1 MPDKSTPILV
11 FGATGQQGGSV
22 AKALLAAG
30 WPVRA
35 MVRDPASPKAA
46 ALRESGI
53 ELVHGDLNDPDSVRA
68 ATAGVYGVFSVQ
80 TSSPSGQIS
89 DEDEVRYGITVADA
103 AADGGVA
110 HLVYSSGAGV
120 GDTPTGVGHYDSKMR
135 IEAHL
140 RTLPIKA
147 TVVRPVT
154 FMELLVMRGLGLD
167 EGRFSFF
174 ARRDQTVQVLAVR
187 DIGKFVA
194 AIFADRARFAGTT
207 LEIASDSV
215 TGRDLEAAF
224 TEAAGRP
231 IPYARIPDEVLEANP
246 FLGKLAAL
254 VDDGRLAGNA
264 DIGLLREINP
274 GVLTLR
280 SWLAGPGREAFQRA
294 LGTGGA
300 WDYNKA

>member
-1 MPDKSTPILV
+1 MSEDKQPILV

-22 AKALLAAG
+22 AWALLAAG

-35 MVRDPASPKAA
+35 LVRDPASSKAV
-46 ALRESGI
+46 ALRDAGV
-53 ELVHGDLNDPDSVRA
+53 ELVHGDLGDPASVRA
-68 ATAGVYGVFSVQ
+68 AMAGAHGVFSVQ
-80 TSSPSGQIS
+80 TSSPSGEIS

-103 AADGGVA
+103 AAESGVS

-135 IEAHL
+135 IEAHI
-140 RTLPIKA
+140 RTLPITA
-147 TVVRPVT
+147 TIVRPVT
-154 FMELLVMRGLGLD
+154 FMELLVMPGFGLD

-174 ARRDQTVQVLAVR
+174 ARPDQAVQLLAVD

-194 AIFADRARFAGTT
+194 AIFADSARFRGKT

-215 TGRDLEAAF
+215 TGRDLEALF

-231 IPYARIPDEVLEANP
+231 IPYARIPDEVLEASS

-264 DIGLLREINP
+264 DLGSLRGINP
-274 GVLTLR
+274 AMRTFR
-280 SWLAGPGREAFQRA
+280 SWLAGPGHALFERA
-294 LGTGGA
+294 LGTGGS

>member
-1 MPDKSTPILV
+1 MSEDKQRILV

-22 AKALLAAG
+22 AAALLAAG

-35 MVRDPASPKAA
+35 LVRDPASSKAV
-46 ALRESGI
+46 ALHDAGV
-53 ELVHGDLNDPDSVRA
+53 ELAHGDLNDPASVRA
-68 ATAGVYGVFSVQ
+68 AMAGVHGVFSVQ

-89 DEDEVRYGITVADA
+89 DEEEVRYGITVADA
-103 AADGGVA
+103 VAESGVT

-120 GDTPTGVGHYDSKMR
+120 GDTPTDVGHYDSKMR
-135 IEAHL
+135 IEAHIW
-140 RTLPIKA
+140 TLPITA
-147 TVVRPVT
+147 TIVRPVT
-154 FMELLVMRGLGLD
+154 FMELLVMPGFGLD

-174 ARRDQTVQVLAVR
+174 ARADQPVQVLAVD

-194 AIFADRARFAGTT
+194 AIFADPASFGGEA

-215 TGRDLEAAF
+215 TGSDLEAAF
-224 TEAAGRP
+224 TEAAARP

-264 DIGLLREINP
+264 DL
-274 GVLTLR
+274 
-280 SWLAGPGREAFQRA
+280 GRCAASIQRC
-294 LGTGGA
+294 
-300 WDYNKA
+300 

>member
-1 MPDKSTPILV
+1 MSEGKQPILV

-22 AKALLAAG
+22 AAALLAAG

-35 MVRDPASPKAA
+35 LVRDPASPKAG
-46 ALRESGI
+46 ALSDAGV
-53 ELVHGDLNDPDSVRA
+53 ELVHGNLADPDSVRA
-68 ATAGVYGVFSVQ
+68 AMFGVHGVFSVQ
-80 TSSPSGQIS
+80 TSSPGGQIS

-103 AADGGVA
+103 AAESSVS

-135 IEAHL
+135 IEAHI
-140 RTLPIKA
+140 RTLPITA
-147 TVVRPVT
+147 TIVRPVT
-154 FMELLVMRGLGLD
+154 FMELLVMPGFGLD

-174 ARRDQTVQVLAVR
+174 ARPDQTVQVLAVD

-194 AIFADRARFAGTT
+194 AIFADSARFGGET

-215 TGRDLEAAF
+215 TGGDLEASF
-224 TEAAGRP
+224 TAASGRP
-231 IPYARIPDEVLEANP
+231 IPYARIPDEVLEANS

-264 DIGLLREINP
+264 DLSSLRGINP
-274 GVLTLR
+274 AMLTFR
-280 SWLAGPGREAFQRA
+280 AWLAGPGHASFERA
-294 LGTGGA
+294 LGTGGP
-300 WDYNKA
+300 WNYNKA